1 MVPRQ
6 IVIFLLIFVLGT
18 KAFFTIVEHQ
28 ATDPICIE
36 ADCDEDELCV
46 VDGNGGG
53 MCVSRN
59 FALHKGV
66 YLKEKT
72 GAHRQDE
79 SNVQVIIK
87 MGSSDDSSDESVK
100 EQKKQTKKR
109 PVKDESDDS
118 GETSDTSD
126 SAPAPKKAKSDD
138 KGSGKGKAA
147 GSGKSNVRKQ
157 VNSEGQTM
165 LELGSNKFV
174 TVGEFKG
181 KKLIQIREYYLDKG
195 SGELKPGKKGIALS
209 REQYD
214 QLKGMI
220 GEIDGML

>member
-1 MVPRQ
+1 MSP
-6 IVIFLLIFVLGT
+6 
-18 KAFFTIVEHQ
+18 
-28 ATDPICIE
+28 
-36 ADCDEDELCV
+36 
-46 VDGNGGG
+46 
-53 MCVSRN
+53 
-59 FALHKGV
+59 
-66 YLKEKT
+66 
-72 GAHRQDE
+72 
-79 SNVQVIIK
+79 
-87 MGSSDDSSDESVK
+87 SDDSSDESVK

-126 SAPAPKKAKSDD
+126 SAPAPAPKKAKSDD
-138 KGSGKGKAA
+138 KGSGKSKAA
-147 GSGKSNVRKQ
+147 GSSKSNVRKQ
-157 VNSEGQTM
+157 VNGEGQTM

-174 TVGEFKG
+174 TVSEFRG